1 MTELPG
7 AIDALRRLRDRGVA
21 LALLTNGDTQGQ
33 RNKIER
39 FGLEPFFNDIL
50 VEGELGFGKPDER
63 VYTRALSSLGLA
75 PEESWMVGDNLEWEV
90 AAPQVLGIYGIWNDF
105 RRQGLPDGSTVV
117 PDRIIHSISEL
128 VEYGPL

>member
-39 FGLEPFFNDIL
+39 FGLAPFFNDIL
-50 VEGELGFGKPDER
+50 VEGELGYGKPDLR
-63 VYTRALSSLGLA
+63 VYSRALSSLEVEPG
-75 PEESWMVGDNLEWEV
+75 ETWMVGDNLEWDV
-90 AAPQVLGIYGIWNDF
+90 SAPQKLGIAGIWVDYAGT
-105 RRQGLPDGSTVV
+105 GLPPATDVV
-117 PDRIIHSISEL
+117 PDRIMRSISEL
-128 VEYGPL
+128 VP